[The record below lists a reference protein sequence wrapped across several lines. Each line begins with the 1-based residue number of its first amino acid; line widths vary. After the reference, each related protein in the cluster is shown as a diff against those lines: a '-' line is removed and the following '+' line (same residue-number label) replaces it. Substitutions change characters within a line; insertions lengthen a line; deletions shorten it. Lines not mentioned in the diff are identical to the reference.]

1 MNTTN
6 STLNTTALN
15 KDYYDRQLLEGAKTR
30 FVFTKYGQKRTVPLN
45 NGKHVEF
52 RRWNLFD
59 VDDNMCALE
68 QNARRPVTF
77 PKQRGGHPCAVRRI
91 CRGKRYA
98 GGYRVR

>member
-30 FVFTKYGQKRTVPLN
+30 FVLTKYGQKPTVPLN

-52 RRWNLFD
+52 R
-59 VDDNMCALE
+59 
-68 QNARRPVTF
+68 
-77 PKQRGGHPCAVRRI
+77 
-91 CRGKRYA
+91 
-98 GGYRVR
+98 